1 MGNIYQLE
9 CKKFEERYGPAIAQF
24 ICDELEKSDRLSK
37 KNLEKEHD
45 EKAFQKKTL
54 IYKAA

>member
-1 MGNIYQLE
+1 MSNIYQLE

-24 ICDELEKSDRLSK
+24 LCDELEKSDRLSK
-37 KNLEKEHD
+37 KNKQD
-45 EKAFQKKTL
+45 DQNNAFQRKRL

>member
-1 MGNIYQLE
+1 MSNIYQLE

-24 ICDELEKSDRLSK
+24 LCDELEKSDRLSK
-37 KNLEKEHD
+37 KNKQD
-45 EKAFQKKTL
+45 GQNNAFQRKRL